1 QHFVFMPALL
11 KPAPTRMRLLLWSL
25 AQDLE
30 DFPEAPPPGHV
41 TVPVAEG
48 APDGYYHMAGY
59 RPAGHR
65 AVRIDMLERLAD
77 LIRPMDARAG
87 FEATQDMLSI
97 TGLGHE
103 QFAALMTG
111 LGYQVEKGERP
122 KQVKQAKAAVT
133 EVAVPAGSTP
143 AAAATLTEA
152 AALSGTEPGE
162 DGFGAT
168 DAAGVGTPGDAVPD
182 AGTPE
187 SRAAAE
193 AAAEDAAGQGI
204 ETLSEPDAL

>member
-103 QFAALMTG
+103 QFAELMTG

-122 KQVKQAKAAVT
+122 KQPKPART

-143 AAAATLTEA
+143 AAAATLIEA
-152 AALSGTEPGE
+152 AAISGSEPGE
-162 DGFGAT
+162 DGAWEADGT
-168 DAAGVGTPGDAVPD
+168 LTESPEDPAAPAD
-182 AGTPE
+182 TPE
-187 SRAAAE
+187 SRLAAE
-193 AAAEDAAGQGI
+193 VAA
-204 ETLSEPDAL
+204 